1 MFTLS
6 LRQTTIRSSCHS
18 AVSFARIRFGTSTMG
33 ALLALAVL
41 SASIGTALA
50 QTPALTVVQKI
61 APVAASRAACANP
74 TASVAC
80 GDAVTATSAALSNH
94 TGVARDGAGNLSS
107 AEADNQRIRKGS
119 SATAPLS
126 FTSTAIG
133 TTSAPQNVLLSVNT
147 ALTISSVTVAT
158 SQGGKQEFTVG
169 TVTGCVTDGVTSNP
183 AGSICTIPVTFQP
196 AYPGE
201 RQMPL
206 VVQTSAGNFQFAL
219 EGTGTGPMVAFGPGI
234 ISTVAGNGTAGY
246 NIDNIAATGSE
257 LNSPYGAAMDGA
269 GNLYIADQLNHRI
282 RKVNTATGIIS
293 SVAGTGSAGYSG
305 DNIAATSAELNYP
318 SGVAV
323 DGAGN
328 LYIADSYN
336 CRIRLVDA
344 GSGLITT
351 VAGTGSCGYN
361 EDNIA
366 ATSANLNYPYGIA
379 LDTAGDYFVA
389 DTNNNRIRMV
399 SASTGVITTVAGNGT
414 PGYNGDSIAATSAE
428 LNTPSGVTVDSAGN
442 LYIADTYNNRIRLVT
457 FSTGNIT
464 TVAGTAASGYNG
476 DNIAA
481 STATLSLPW
490 GVALDP
496 AGNLYIADYHNQ
508 RVRKVTPGT
517 GIITTIAGTGTGGY
531 TGDSGTATS
540 AALNYPSD
548 VVLDSIGNLYIV
560 DNANSG
566 IRKVD
571 VSDSPSLYFGY
582 SAPNSTSAA
591 QDVTVL
597 NLGNTNLSVSSISTP
612 SAFSLGGA
620 DTSCNISGQILDAAA
635 SCVLGIEFAPT
646 TTSLINGKV
655 VLTDNTLNTSSAS
668 QTISVQGD
676 GSASPATITSPA
688 NGSTLTAVSTTFT
701 WSPNGSS
708 APVYLHVGT
717 TAGGVDLVN
726 IGPLLGTSK
735 TISLPVTGA
744 TIYVT
749 LESEVNGQAV
759 DVTNTYTEATLAPA
773 TIISPAN
780 YTAVSG
786 PTATFTWAMN
796 GSTAPV
802 YLHVSATYGGLD
814 LVNIGPLT
822 GTSATVTVPTTGTIL
837 YATLESQL
845 YGTVDITNT
854 YNYSPIPAQITSPA
868 PGSTLTGATTTFTW
882 SMNSSVAPVYLHVG
896 TTVGGTDLVNIGPLS
911 GTSTTVTLPTLGAT
925 IYVTLES
932 QFNGKTVDIPYTYTE
947 ASQAAASIT
956 SPANGSTLTGATTT
970 FLWTMNGSTAPVY
983 LHVGTTVGGVDLV
996 NIGPITGGS
1005 TTVTLPTLG
1014 ATIYVTLES
1023 QVNGKTVDVPYTYT
1037 EASQAA
1043 ASITSPA
1050 NGSQLGSTQ
1059 TFTWVYNGSTDP
1071 VYLHIGSTPGGIDIV
1086 NIGPITGGST
1096 TVNLP
1101 TDGATV
1107 YVTLESQV
1115 NGQTVDVPY
1124 TYTDPTS
1131 ASPSNNSRNPNA
1143 TRKK

>member
-1 MFTLS
+1 
-6 LRQTTIRSSCHS
+6 
-18 AVSFARIRFGTSTMG
+18 
-33 ALLALAVL
+33 
-41 SASIGTALA
+41 
-50 QTPALTVVQKI
+50 
-61 APVAASRAACANP
+61 
-74 TASVAC
+74 
-80 GDAVTATSAALSNH
+80 
-94 TGVARDGAGNLSS
+94 
-107 AEADNQRIRKGS
+107 
-119 SATAPLS
+119 
-126 FTSTAIG
+126 
-133 TTSAPQNVLLSVNT
+133 
-147 ALTISSVTVAT
+147 
-158 SQGGKQEFTVG
+158 
-169 TVTGCVTDGVTSNP
+169 
-183 AGSICTIPVTFQP
+183 
-196 AYPGE
+196 
-201 RQMPL
+201 
-206 VVQTSAGNFQFAL
+206 
-219 EGTGTGPMVAFGPGI
+219 
-234 ISTVAGNGTAGY
+234 
-246 NIDNIAATGSE
+246 
-257 LNSPYGAAMDGA
+257 
-269 GNLYIADQLNHRI
+269 
-282 RKVNTATGIIS
+282 
-293 SVAGTGSAGYSG
+293 
-305 DNIAATSAELNYP
+305 
-318 SGVAV
+318 V
-323 DGAGN
+323 DG
-328 LYIADSYN
+328 
-336 CRIRLVDA
+336 
-344 GSGLITT
+344 
-351 VAGTGSCGYN
+351 
-361 EDNIA
+361 
-366 ATSANLNYPYGIA
+366 
-379 LDTAGDYFVA
+379 
-389 DTNNNRIRMV
+389 
-399 SASTGVITTVAGNGT
+399 
-414 PGYNGDSIAATSAE
+414 
-428 LNTPSGVTVDSAGN
+428 AGN

-464 TVAGTAASGYNG
+464 TVAGTASSGYNG

-517 GIITTIAGTGTGGY
+517 GIITTVAGTGTGGY

-759 DVTNTYTEATLAPA
+759 DV
-773 TIISPAN
+773 
-780 YTAVSG
+780 
-786 PTATFTWAMN
+786 
-796 GSTAPV
+796 
-802 YLHVSATYGGLD
+802 
-814 LVNIGPLT
+814 
-822 GTSATVTVPTTGTIL
+822 
-837 YATLESQL
+837 
-845 YGTVDITNT
+845 
-854 YNYSPIPAQITSPA
+854 
-868 PGSTLTGATTTFTW
+868 
-882 SMNSSVAPVYLHVG
+882 
-896 TTVGGTDLVNIGPLS
+896 
-911 GTSTTVTLPTLGAT
+911 
-925 IYVTLES
+925 
-932 QFNGKTVDIPYTYTE
+932 
-947 ASQAAASIT
+947 
-956 SPANGSTLTGATTT
+956 
-970 FLWTMNGSTAPVY
+970 
-983 LHVGTTVGGVDLV
+983 
-996 NIGPITGGS
+996 
-1005 TTVTLPTLG
+1005 
-1014 ATIYVTLES
+1014 
-1023 QVNGKTVDVPYTYT
+1023 
-1037 EASQAA
+1037 
-1043 ASITSPA
+1043 
-1050 NGSQLGSTQ
+1050 
-1059 TFTWVYNGSTDP
+1059 
-1071 VYLHIGSTPGGIDIV
+1071 
-1086 NIGPITGGST
+1086 
-1096 TVNLP
+1096 
-1101 TDGATV
+1101 
-1107 YVTLESQV
+1107 
-1115 NGQTVDVPY
+1115 PY